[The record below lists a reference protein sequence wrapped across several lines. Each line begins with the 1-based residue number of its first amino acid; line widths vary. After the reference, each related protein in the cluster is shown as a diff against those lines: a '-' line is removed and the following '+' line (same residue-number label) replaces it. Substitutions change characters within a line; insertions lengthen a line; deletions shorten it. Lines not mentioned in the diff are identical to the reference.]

1 MTENLQQEEL
11 MDLGNRLMHL
21 RYSMDSD
28 HLGLVFSEITLPD
41 YMILMKFARK
51 MGVYKLETKIYLK
64 EICAEL
70 NLPMTRVSKM
80 VQNLQG
86 KGYVYWQH
94 DEDGSQG
101 TYIYL
106 SETGAEQMRRQQRIL
121 EDYFSHIVNRIG
133 ADKVSQVLDLME
145 RLENVMEEEAE
156 KLHGP
161 AEEEAEDFPTADAV
175 NA

>member
-1 MTENLQQEEL
+1 MTDQLQQDDL
-11 MDLGNRLMHL
+11 MALGNRLMHL
-21 RYSMDSD
+21 RYSIDSD

-41 YMILMKFARK
+41 YMILLRFARR
-51 MGVYKLETKIYLK
+51 MGIYKLETKIYLK

-80 VQNLQG
+80 VQNLQN

-94 DEDGSQG
+94 DEDGSEG

-106 SETGAEQMRRQQRIL
+106 SENAAEKMRLQQKIL
-121 EDYFSHIVNRIG
+121 EEYFSRIVDRIG
-133 ADKVSQVLDLME
+133 YEKVSQVLDMME

-156 KLHGP
+156 NLRGAAE
-161 AEEEAEDFPTADAV
+161 AEEAS
-175 NA
+175 